1 MPMQKPKLSNMS
13 VWTKRV
19 QETEKLLL
27 KAILWHIASFVQ
39 PYVVKS
45 IRCLQ
50 VSANHV
56 FFAEGGTWLNPK
68 NPPLFPVGR
77 PTLPG
82 CSVNFG
88 SDP

>member
-27 KAILWHIASFVQ
+27 KAILCGISHLLF
-39 PYVVKS
+39 